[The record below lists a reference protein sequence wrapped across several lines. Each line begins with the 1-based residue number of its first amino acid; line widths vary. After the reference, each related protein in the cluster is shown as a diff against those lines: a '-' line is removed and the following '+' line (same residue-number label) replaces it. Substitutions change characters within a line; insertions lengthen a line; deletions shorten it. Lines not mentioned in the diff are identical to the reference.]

1 MVDERRRT
9 LVVRW
14 SESDERN
21 EADELFSTACEGVTS
36 MPWTTPPG
44 AGATVF
50 IWSGYSLAERDR
62 RWQAVRKNA
71 GKAGFDCILVPLGNG
86 VDGRYMTQL
95 RCSAMALPADGRAPI
110 IVADRRSSN
119 QWVPEPWQ
127 TGREWAEP
135 MSEALLDLGM
145 ERACIGVVGLKGG
158 SVTHC
163 SSIDGVVNHTA
174 LNQVMS
180 KLPNAA
186 FEDAT
191 DVVGL
196 VRYVKSDEE
205 IAFVR
210 RSAAVAAAGL
220 DELINLAWPGVD
232 AGVLYADVT
241 VRLLELRS
249 EYYPLALTFDPIG
262 TSKPKRCTN
271 PPIGRRLENNS
282 LIDNEVNAIL
292 GAQLTQ
298 VCQPI
303 LLGKI
308 PDAWKP
314 VIELQREIH
323 EAGLT
328 LIKPGTRFGALKE
341 FVNTF
346 GAKRKLKTVI
356 QMQGC
361 GYGDDGPL
369 FPAKSKGDRLADLH
383 VEKGN
388 AFIWKPMATTED
400 ERIQFTW
407 GGPVIVTD
415 RGCEA
420 LFTRSHGMVSI
431 C

>member
-1 MVDERRRT
+1 
-9 LVVRW
+9 
-14 SESDERN
+14 
-21 EADELFSTACEGVTS
+21 

-62 RWQAVRKNA
+62 RWSAVRENA

-95 RCSAMALPADGRAPI
+95 RCSAMALPADDRAPI
-110 IVADRRSSN
+110 IIADRRSSN
-119 QWVPEPWQ
+119 AWAPEPWQ

-135 MSEALLDLGM
+135 MGEALLDLGM
-145 ERACIGVVGLKGG
+145 ERARIGVVGLKGG

-174 LNQVMS
+174 LAQVMS
-180 KLPNAA
+180 KLPNAT
-186 FEDAT
+186 FGDAT

-196 VRYVKSDEE
+196 VRYVKSGEE
-205 IAFVR
+205 TVFLR

-220 DELINLAWPGVD
+220 DALINLARPGVD

-241 VRLLELRS
+241 ARLLELRS
-249 EYYPLALTFDPIG
+249 EYYPLALTLDPIG
-262 TSKPKRCTN
+262 TLKPKRYMN
-271 PPIGRRLENNS
+271 PPIGKRLESNA
-282 LIDNEVNAIL
+282 LITNEMNAIL

-303 LLGKI
+303 LLGKT
-308 PDAWKP
+308 PDEWKP
-314 VIELQREIH
+314 VIELQKEVY
-323 EAGLT
+323 EAGLK
-328 LIKPGTRFGALKE
+328 LIKPGTTFGALKDY
-341 FVNTF
+341 VNSF
-346 GAKRKLKTVI
+346 GPKRNMKTVI

-369 FPAKSKGDRLADLH
+369 LTAKSQGGALRDLGI
-383 VEKGN
+383 EKGN
-388 AFIWKPMATTED
+388 AFVWKPVAMTAD
-400 ERIQFTW
+400 ERIQFAC
-407 GGPVIVTD
+407 GGPVLVMDTGAEELSA
-415 RGCEA
+415 RPHE
-420 LFTRSHGMVSI
+420 MVSI

>member
-1 MVDERRRT
+1 
-9 LVVRW
+9 
-14 SESDERN
+14 
-21 EADELFSTACEGVTS
+21 
-36 MPWTTPPG
+36 MPWKTPPG

-50 IWSGYSLAERDR
+50 IWSGYSLTERER
-62 RWQAVRKNA
+62 RWQAVRENA

-95 RCSAMALPADGRAPI
+95 RCSAMALPTDSRAPI
-110 IVADRRSSN
+110 VIADRRSSN
-119 QWVPEPWQ
+119 PWVPEPWQ

-135 MSEALLDLGM
+135 MAEALLDLGM
-145 ERACIGVVGLKGG
+145 ERGRIGVVGLKGG

-174 LNQVMS
+174 LKQVMS
-180 KLPNAA
+180 KLPNAT

-191 DVVGL
+191 DVLGR

-210 RSAAVAAAGL
+210 RSATVASAGV
-220 DELINLAWPGVD
+220 DELIKLARPGVD
-232 AGVLYADVT
+232 AAVLYADVT
-241 VRLLELRS
+241 ARLLELRS
-249 EYYPLALTFDPIG
+249 EYYPLALTLDFVSTP
-262 TSKPKRCTN
+262 KPKRYTN
-271 PPIGRRLENNS
+271 PPIGKPLEANS
-282 LIDNEVNAIL
+282 LINNEVNAIL

-303 LLGKI
+303 LLGQI
-308 PDAWKP
+308 PDSWKP
-314 VIELQREIH
+314 VIELQKEVY

-328 LIKPGTRFGALKE
+328 LLKPGTTFGALQE

-346 GAKRKLKTVI
+346 GAKRKIKIVM
-356 QMQGC
+356 QMHGC

-369 FPAKSKGDRLADLH
+369 FTPKSRSDALRDLRI
-383 VEKGN
+383 EKGN
-388 AFIWKPMATTED
+388 VFVWKPIAMTAD
-400 ERIQFTW
+400 ERLQFTW

-415 RGCEA
+415 SGCEA
-420 LFTRSHGMVSI
+420 LFTRPHGMVSI